1 MFIWSAIAHFIA
13 LTSPGP
19 DTAIVIRQ
27 VSLYGRI
34 EGYKASIGIGIGIF
48 IHCLLA
54 VNGLSLIVLS
64 NDLYKFIISII
75 GSIYIFY
82 LGVSMALNNEPT
94 SSSVKK
100 VDKNKNSILIG
111 LITNIFNVK
120 AFLFFVSLFTILID
134 SINNIF
140 FYIFPIYFAVTSAL
154 WFSFLSYIMTVSSN
168 KNFNIY
174 SNKIISILM
183 AIILCLIGLFIFIR
197 SIYDYF

>member
-64 NDLYKFIISII
+64 NDLYKLIISII

-82 LGVSMALNNEPT
+82 LGISMLLNNEPT
-94 SSSVKK
+94 STSVKK
-100 VDKNKNSILIG
+100 VVENKNSILIG

-183 AIILCLIGLFIFIR
+183 AIILCLIGLLIFVR

>member
-82 LGVSMALNNEPT
+82 LGVSMLLNNEPT
-94 SSSVKK
+94 STSVKK
-100 VDKNKNSILIG
+100 VVENKNSILIG

-154 WFSFLSYIMTVSSN
+154 WFSFLSYIMTISSN

-174 SNKIISILM
+174 SNKIISSFM
-183 AIILCLIGLFIFIR
+183 ALILCLIGLLIFVR

>member
-64 NDLYKFIISII
+64 NDLYKLIISII

-82 LGVSMALNNEPT
+82 LGISMLLNNEPT
-94 SSSVKK
+94 SPSVKK
-100 VDKNKNSILIG
+100 VVENKNSILIG

-154 WFSFLSYIMTVSSN
+154 WFSFLSYIMTISSN

-174 SNKIISILM
+174 SNKIISSFM
-183 AIILCLIGLFIFIR
+183 ALILCLIGLLIFVR